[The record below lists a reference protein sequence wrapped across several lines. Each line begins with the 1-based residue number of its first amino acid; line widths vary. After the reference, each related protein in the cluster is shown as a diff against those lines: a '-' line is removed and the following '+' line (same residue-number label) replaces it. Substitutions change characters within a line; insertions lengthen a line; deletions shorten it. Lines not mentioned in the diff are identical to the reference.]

1 MADFL
6 IIDEN
11 KKWVDNKN
19 VHNKK
24 PVEDKT
30 FSDKINDLVLSLQ
43 KVKTK
48 EKVIFYRLLSTMT
61 NAWMSLVKSVSVL
74 EKQEKNPVFK
84 KILWRFSEELRAWKN
99 LSECLELY
107 SSSFSEAEIWI
118 VKSWEKTWGL
128 NKALTDLAN
137 QI

>member
-24 PVEDKT
+24 QVEDKD

-48 EKVIFYRLLSTMT
+48 EKVIFIDFCL
-61 NAWMSLVKSVSVL
+61 
-74 EKQEKNPVFK
+74 
-84 KILWRFSEELRAWKN
+84 LWRMPEWAW
-99 LSECLELY
+99 
-107 SSSFSEAEIWI
+107 
-118 VKSWEKTWGL
+118 
-128 NKALTDLAN
+128 
-137 QI
+137 

>member
-24 PVEDKT
+24 QVEDKD

-48 EKVIFYRLLSTMT
+48 
-61 NAWMSLVKSVSVL
+61 
-74 EKQEKNPVFK
+74 
-84 KILWRFSEELRAWKN
+84 
-99 LSECLELY
+99 
-107 SSSFSEAEIWI
+107 
-118 VKSWEKTWGL
+118 
-128 NKALTDLAN
+128 
-137 QI
+137 